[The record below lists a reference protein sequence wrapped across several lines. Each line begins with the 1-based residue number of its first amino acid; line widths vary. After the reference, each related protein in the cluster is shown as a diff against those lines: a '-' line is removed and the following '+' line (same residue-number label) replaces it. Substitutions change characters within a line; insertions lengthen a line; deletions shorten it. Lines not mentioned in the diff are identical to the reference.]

1 MMERA
6 AFSQA
11 RVEVWYAQP
20 VFRID
25 CVENRFFI
33 WGRKRGMKRWFAA
46 AAAIFCMLTVSMT
59 ASAVEVGEI
68 HANGAILTT
77 EDGQVLF
84 EHNADA
90 SYPPASVTK
99 IMTMLLTMEAIDSG
113 KVSLDDMVTASA
125 HAAEMGGSQI
135 YLKEGE
141 QMSLNDMLKSIAV
154 ASANDAAVAVAEHL
168 GGSEQAF
175 VSMMNDRATALGCTG
190 TTFVN
195 PNGLDT
201 DGEETKTTARDL
213 ARISQELLKHKTIL
227 EYTSIWMDTIRNGE
241 FGLANTN
248 KMLKLY
254 DGMIG
259 LKTGYTSTAGYCI
272 SAVAER
278 NGMRL
283 IAVVLGEPDKESR
296 NEDIAAMLNYGFA
309 NYAVEEIL
317 EEGQKLGDVRVE
329 LGIRNAVQTK
339 LKDDT
344 SILMEKSAAE
354 GITRKIQLK
363 ESVSAPVQAGDVL
376 GEVVLLQDGK
386 ELERREIVAADSVA
400 RKGIS
405 DIFRELLRYLVMKEP
420 VNG

>member
-1 MMERA
+1 
-6 AFSQA
+6 
-11 RVEVWYAQP
+11 
-20 VFRID
+20 
-25 CVENRFFI
+25 
-33 WGRKRGMKRWFAA
+33 MKRWFAA
-46 AAAIFCMLTVSMT
+46 AAAVFCVLAVSIT

-68 HANGAILTT
+68 HAKGAILTT

-84 EHNADA
+84 EQNADA

-99 IMTMLLTMEAIDSG
+99 IMTMLLTMEAVDSG
-113 KVSLDDMVTASA
+113 KASLEDTVTASA

-141 QMSLNDMLKSIAV
+141 QMSLDDMLKSIAV

-168 GGSEQAF
+168 GGSEEAF
-175 VSMMNDRATALGCTG
+175 VSMMNDRAAALGCTG

-213 ARISQELLKHKTIL
+213 ALISQELLKHEKIL
-227 EYTSIWMDTIRNGE
+227 DYTSIWMDTVRNGE

-278 NGMRL
+278 DGMRL
-283 IAVVLGEPDKESR
+283 IAVVLGEPDKDSR
-296 NEDIAAMLNYGFA
+296 NGDIAAMLNYGFA
-309 NYAVEEIL
+309 NYAV
-317 EEGQKLGDVRVE
+317 V
-329 LGIRNAVQTK
+329 
-339 LKDDT
+339 
-344 SILMEKSAAE
+344 
-354 GITRKIQLK
+354 
-363 ESVSAPVQAGDVL
+363 APA
-376 GEVVLLQDGK
+376 
-386 ELERREIVAADSVA
+386 
-400 RKGIS
+400 
-405 DIFRELLRYLVMKEP
+405 
-420 VNG
+420 

>member
-1 MMERA
+1 
-6 AFSQA
+6 
-11 RVEVWYAQP
+11 
-20 VFRID
+20 
-25 CVENRFFI
+25 
-33 WGRKRGMKRWFAA
+33 MKRWFAA
-46 AAAIFCMLTVSMT
+46 AAAVFCVLAVSIT

-68 HANGAILTT
+68 HAKGAILTT

-84 EHNADA
+84 EQNADA

-99 IMTMLLTMEAIDSG
+99 IMTMLLTMEAVDSG
-113 KVSLDDMVTASA
+113 KASLEDTVTASA

-141 QMSLNDMLKSIAV
+141 QMSLDDMLKSIAV

-168 GGSEQAF
+168 GGSEEAF
-175 VSMMNDRATALGCTG
+175 VSMMNDRAAALGCTG

-213 ARISQELLKHKTIL
+213 ALISQELLKHEKIL
-227 EYTSIWMDTIRNGE
+227 DYTSIWMDTVRNGE

-272 SAVAER
+272 SAVAEQD
-278 NGMRL
+278 GMRL
-283 IAVVLGEPDKESR
+283 IAVVLGEPDKDSR
-296 NEDIAAMLNYGFA
+296 NGDITALLNYGFA
-309 NYAVEEIL
+309 NYAVAEIL
-317 EEGQKLGDVRVE
+317 EEGQELGDVTVE
-329 LGIRNAVQTK
+329 LGMQDSVQAK

-344 SILMEKSAAE
+344 AILLEKSAEE
-354 GITRKIQLK
+354 GLTREIQLK
-363 ESVSAPVQAGDVL
+363 EHVSAPVQAGDVL
-376 GEVVLLQDGK
+376 GEVILLQDGE
-386 ELERREIVAADSVA
+386 ELERREIVAADSVE

-405 DIFRELLRYLVMKEP
+405 DIFRDLLGYLLMKKQASW
-420 VNG
+420 

>member
-1 MMERA
+1 
-6 AFSQA
+6 
-11 RVEVWYAQP
+11 
-20 VFRID
+20 
-25 CVENRFFI
+25 
-33 WGRKRGMKRWFAA
+33 MKRWFAA
-46 AAAIFCMLTVSMT
+46 AAAVFCVLAVSIT

-68 HANGAILTT
+68 HAKGAILTT

-84 EHNADA
+84 EQNADA

-99 IMTMLLTMEAIDSG
+99 IMTMLLTMEAADSG
-113 KVSLDDMVTASA
+113 KASLEDTVTASA

-141 QMSLNDMLKSIAV
+141 QMSLDDMLKSIAV

-168 GGSEQAF
+168 GGSEEAF
-175 VSMMNDRATALGCTG
+175 VSMMNDRAAALGCTG

-213 ARISQELLKHKTIL
+213 ALISQELLKHEKIL
-227 EYTSIWMDTIRNGE
+227 DYTSIWMDTVRNGE

-278 NGMRL
+278 DGMRL
-283 IAVVLGEPDKESR
+283 IAVVLGEPDKDSR
-296 NEDIAAMLNYGFA
+296 NGDITALLNYGFA
-309 NYAVEEIL
+309 NYAVAEIL
-317 EEGQKLGDVRVE
+317 EEGQELGDVTVE
-329 LGIRNAVQTK
+329 LGMQDSVQAK

-344 SILMEKSAAE
+344 AILLEKSAAE
-354 GITRKIQLK
+354 GLTREIQLK
-363 ESVSAPVQAGDVL
+363 EHVSAPVQAGDVL
-376 GEVVLLQDGK
+376 GEVILLQDGE
-386 ELERREIVAADSVA
+386 ELERREIVAADSVE

-405 DIFRELLRYLVMKEP
+405 DIFRDLLGYLLMKKQ
-420 VNG
+420 VSW

>member
-1 MMERA
+1 
-6 AFSQA
+6 
-11 RVEVWYAQP
+11 
-20 VFRID
+20 
-25 CVENRFFI
+25 
-33 WGRKRGMKRWFAA
+33 MKRLFAA
-46 AAAIFCMLTVSMT
+46 AAAVLCVLAVSIT

-68 HANGAILTT
+68 HAKGAILTT
-77 EDGQVLF
+77 EDGQVLY
-84 EHNADA
+84 EQNADE

-99 IMTMLLTMEAIDSG
+99 IMTMLLAMEAIDSG
-113 KVSLDDMVTASA
+113 KVSLEDMITASA

-141 QMSLNDMLKSIAV
+141 QMSLDDMLKSIAV

-168 GGSEQAF
+168 GGSETAF
-175 VSMMNDRATALGCTG
+175 VSMMNDRAAALGCTG

-213 ARISQELLKHKTIL
+213 ARISQELLRHEKIL
-227 EYTSIWMDTIRNGE
+227 NYTSIWMDTVRNGE

-278 NGMRL
+278 DGMRL

-296 NEDIAAMLNYGFA
+296 NGDITAMLNYGFA
-309 NYAVEEIL
+309 NYAVAEIL
-317 EEGQKLGDVRVE
+317 EDGQKLDDVAVE
-329 LGIRNAVQTK
+329 LGVQDSVPVK

-344 SILMEKSAAE
+344 AILLEKSAAE
-354 GITRKIQLK
+354 GLTREIQRK
-363 ESVSAPVQAGDVL
+363 EQVSAPVQAGDTL
-376 GEVVLLQDGK
+376 GEVILLQNGK
-386 ELERREIVAADSVA
+386 ELERREIVAADTVE

-405 DIFRELLRYLVMKEP
+405 DIFRDLLGYLLMKKQA
-420 VNG
+420 VW

>member
-1 MMERA
+1 
-6 AFSQA
+6 
-11 RVEVWYAQP
+11 
-20 VFRID
+20 
-25 CVENRFFI
+25 
-33 WGRKRGMKRWFAA
+33 MKRWFAA
-46 AAAIFCMLTVSMT
+46 AAAVFCVLAVSIT

-68 HANGAILTT
+68 HAKGAILTT

-84 EHNADA
+84 EQNADA

-99 IMTMLLTMEAIDSG
+99 IMTMLLTMEAVDSG
-113 KVSLDDMVTASA
+113 KVSLEDTVTASA

-141 QMSLNDMLKSIAV
+141 QMSLDDMLKSIAV

-168 GGSEQAF
+168 GGSEEAF
-175 VSMMNDRATALGCTG
+175 VSMMNDRAAALGCTG

-213 ARISQELLKHKTIL
+213 ALISQELLKHEKIL
-227 EYTSIWMDTIRNGE
+227 DYTSIWMDTVRNGE

-278 NGMRL
+278 DGMRL

-296 NEDIAAMLNYGFA
+296 NGDIAAMLNYGFA
-309 NYAVEEIL
+309 NYAVAEIL
-317 EEGQKLGDVRVE
+317 EEGQELDDVAVE
-329 LGIRNAVQTK
+329 LGLQDSVEAK

-344 SILMEKSAAE
+344 AILLEKSAAE
-354 GITRKIQLK
+354 GLTREIQLK
-363 ESVSAPVQAGDVL
+363 EHVSAPVQAGDVL
-376 GEVVLLQDGK
+376 GEVILLQDGE
-386 ELERREIVAADSVA
+386 ELERREIVAADSVE

-405 DIFRELLRYLVMKEP
+405 DIFRDLLGYLLMKKQ
-420 VNG
+420 VSW

>member
-1 MMERA
+1 
-6 AFSQA
+6 
-11 RVEVWYAQP
+11 
-20 VFRID
+20 
-25 CVENRFFI
+25 
-33 WGRKRGMKRWFAA
+33 MKRWFAA
-46 AAAIFCMLTVSMT
+46 AAAVFCVLAVSIT

-68 HANGAILTT
+68 HAKGAILTT

-84 EHNADA
+84 EQNADA

-99 IMTMLLTMEAIDSG
+99 IMTMLLTMEAADSG
-113 KVSLDDMVTASA
+113 KASLEDTVTASA

-141 QMSLNDMLKSIAV
+141 QMSLDDMLKSIAV

-168 GGSEQAF
+168 GGSEEAF
-175 VSMMNDRATALGCTG
+175 VSMMNDRAAALGCTG

-213 ARISQELLKHKTIL
+213 ALISQELLKHEKIL
-227 EYTSIWMDTIRNGE
+227 DYTSIWMDTVRNGE

-278 NGMRL
+278 DGMRL
-283 IAVVLGEPDKESR
+283 IAVVLGEPDKDSR
-296 NEDIAAMLNYGFA
+296 NGDITALLNYGFA
-309 NYAVEEIL
+309 NYAVAEIL
-317 EEGQKLGDVRVE
+317 EEGQELGDVTVE
-329 LGIRNAVQTK
+329 MGMQDSVQAK

-344 SILMEKSAAE
+344 AILLEKSAEE
-354 GITRKIQLK
+354 GLTREIQLK
-363 ESVSAPVQAGDVL
+363 EHVSAPVQAGDVL
-376 GEVVLLQDGK
+376 GEVILLQDGE
-386 ELERREIVAADSVA
+386 ELERREIVAADSVE

-405 DIFRELLRYLVMKEP
+405 DIFRDLLGYLLMKKQ
-420 VNG
+420 VSW

>member
-1 MMERA
+1 
-6 AFSQA
+6 
-11 RVEVWYAQP
+11 
-20 VFRID
+20 
-25 CVENRFFI
+25 
-33 WGRKRGMKRWFAA
+33 MKRWFAA
-46 AAAIFCMLTVSMT
+46 AAAVFCVLAVSIT
-59 ASAVEVGEI
+59 ASAVEVGEV
-68 HANGAILTT
+68 HAKGAILTT

-84 EHNADA
+84 EQNADA

-99 IMTMLLTMEAIDSG
+99 IMTMLLTMEAVDSG
-113 KVSLDDMVTASA
+113 KASLEDTVTASA

-141 QMSLNDMLKSIAV
+141 QMSLDDMLKSIAV

-168 GGSEQAF
+168 GGSEEAF
-175 VSMMNDRATALGCTG
+175 VSMMNDRAAALGCTG

-213 ARISQELLKHKTIL
+213 ALISQELLKHEKIL
-227 EYTSIWMDTIRNGE
+227 DYTSIWMDTVRNGE

-278 NGMRL
+278 DGMRL

-296 NEDIAAMLNYGFA
+296 NGDITALLNYGFT
-309 NYAVEEIL
+309 NYAVAEIL
-317 EEGQKLGDVRVE
+317 EEGQELGDVTVE
-329 LGIRNAVQTK
+329 MGMQDSVQAK

-344 SILMEKSAAE
+344 AILLEKSAEE
-354 GITRKIQLK
+354 GLTREIQLK
-363 ESVSAPVQAGDVL
+363 EHVSAPVQAGDVL
-376 GEVVLLQDGK
+376 GEVILLQDGE
-386 ELERREIVAADSVA
+386 ELERREIVAADSVE

-405 DIFRELLRYLVMKEP
+405 DIFRDLLGYLLMKKQ
-420 VNG
+420 VSW

>member
-1 MMERA
+1 
-6 AFSQA
+6 
-11 RVEVWYAQP
+11 
-20 VFRID
+20 
-25 CVENRFFI
+25 
-33 WGRKRGMKRWFAA
+33 MKRWFAA
-46 AAAIFCMLTVSMT
+46 AAAVFCVLAVSIT

-68 HANGAILTT
+68 HAKGAILTT

-84 EHNADA
+84 EQNADA

-99 IMTMLLTMEAIDSG
+99 IMTMLLTMEAVDSG
-113 KVSLDDMVTASA
+113 KASLEDTVTASA

-141 QMSLNDMLKSIAV
+141 QMSLDDMLKSIAV

-168 GGSEQAF
+168 GGSEEAF
-175 VSMMNDRATALGCTG
+175 VSMMNDRAAALGCTG

-213 ARISQELLKHKTIL
+213 ALISQELLKHEKIL
-227 EYTSIWMDTIRNGE
+227 DYTSIWMDTVRNGE

-259 LKTGYTSTAGYCI
+259 QKTGYTSTAGYCI

-278 NGMRL
+278 DGMRL
-283 IAVVLGEPDKESR
+283 IAVVLGEPDKDSR
-296 NEDIAAMLNYGFA
+296 NGDITALLNYGFA
-309 NYAVEEIL
+309 NYAVAEIL
-317 EEGQKLGDVRVE
+317 EEGQELGDVTVE
-329 LGIRNAVQTK
+329 LGMQDSVQAK

-344 SILMEKSAAE
+344 AILLEKSAEE
-354 GITRKIQLK
+354 GLTREIQLK
-363 ESVSAPVQAGDVL
+363 EHVSAPVQAGDVL
-376 GEVVLLQDGK
+376 GEVILLQDGE
-386 ELERREIVAADSVA
+386 ELERREIVAADSVE

-405 DIFRELLRYLVMKEP
+405 DIFRDLLGYLLMKKQ
-420 VNG
+420 VSW

>member
-1 MMERA
+1 
-6 AFSQA
+6 
-11 RVEVWYAQP
+11 
-20 VFRID
+20 
-25 CVENRFFI
+25 
-33 WGRKRGMKRWFAA
+33 MKRWFAA
-46 AAAIFCMLTVSMT
+46 AAAVFCVLAVSIT

-68 HANGAILTT
+68 HAKGAILTT

-84 EHNADA
+84 EQNADA

-99 IMTMLLTMEAIDSG
+99 IMTMLLTMEAVDSG
-113 KVSLDDMVTASA
+113 KASMEDIVTASA

-141 QMSLNDMLKSIAV
+141 QMSLDDMLKSIAV

-168 GGSEQAF
+168 GGSEDAF
-175 VSMMNDRATALGCTG
+175 VSMMNDRAAALGCTG

-213 ARISQELLKHKTIL
+213 ALISQELLKHEHIL
-227 EYTSIWMDTIRNGE
+227 DYTSIWMDTVRNGE

-278 NGMRL
+278 DGMRL
-283 IAVVLGEPDKESR
+283 IAVVLGEPDKDSR
-296 NEDIAAMLNYGFA
+296 NGDITAMLNYGFA
-309 NYAVEEIL
+309 NYAVAEIL
-317 EEGQKLGDVRVE
+317 EEGQELGDVAVE
-329 LGIRNAVQTK
+329 LGIQDSVQAK

-344 SILMEKSAAE
+344 AILLEKSAAE
-354 GITRKIQLK
+354 GLTREIQLK
-363 ESVSAPVQAGDVL
+363 EQVAAPVQAGDLL
-376 GEVVLLQDGK
+376 GEVILLRDGE
-386 ELERREIVAADSVA
+386 ELERRDIVAADSVE
-400 RKGIS
+400 RKGLS
-405 DIFRELLRYLVMKEP
+405 DIFRDLLGYLLMKKQ
-420 VNG
+420 VSW

>member
-1 MMERA
+1 
-6 AFSQA
+6 
-11 RVEVWYAQP
+11 
-20 VFRID
+20 
-25 CVENRFFI
+25 
-33 WGRKRGMKRWFAA
+33 MKRLFAA
-46 AAAIFCMLTVSMT
+46 AAAVFCVLMVSVT

-68 HANGAILTT
+68 HAKGAILTT
-77 EDGQVLF
+77 EDGQVLY
-84 EHNADA
+84 EQNADE

-99 IMTMLLTMEAIDSG
+99 IMTMLLAMEAIDSG
-113 KVSLDDMVTASA
+113 KASLEDTVTASA

-141 QMSLNDMLKSIAV
+141 QMSLDDMLKSIAV

-168 GGSEQAF
+168 GGSEAAF
-175 VSMMNDRATALGCTG
+175 VSMMNDRAAALGCTG

-213 ARISQELLKHKTIL
+213 ARISQELLRHEKIL
-227 EYTSIWMDTIRNGE
+227 NYTSIWMDTVRNGE

-278 NGMRL
+278 DGMRL

-296 NEDIAAMLNYGFA
+296 NNDITAMLNYGFA
-309 NYAVEEIL
+309 NYVVAEIL
-317 EEGQKLGDVRVE
+317 EDGQKLDDVAVE
-329 LGIRNAVQTK
+329 LGARDSVPVK
-339 LKDDT
+339 LKDAT
-344 SILMEKSAAE
+344 AILLEKSAAE
-354 GITRKIQLK
+354 GLTREIQLK
-363 ESVSAPVQAGDVL
+363 EQVSAPVQAGDSL
-376 GEVVLLQDGK
+376 GEVILLQDGK
-386 ELERREIVAADSVA
+386 ELERREIVAADTVE

-405 DIFRELLRYLVMKEP
+405 DIFRDLLGYLLMKKQA
-420 VNG
+420 VW

>member
-1 MMERA
+1 
-6 AFSQA
+6 
-11 RVEVWYAQP
+11 
-20 VFRID
+20 
-25 CVENRFFI
+25 
-33 WGRKRGMKRWFAA
+33 MKRLFAA
-46 AAAIFCMLTVSMT
+46 AAAVFCVLMVSVT

-68 HANGAILTT
+68 HAKGAILTT
-77 EDGQVLF
+77 EDGQVLY
-84 EHNADA
+84 EQNADE

-99 IMTMLLTMEAIDSG
+99 IMTMLLAMEAIDSG
-113 KVSLDDMVTASA
+113 KASLEDTVTASA

-141 QMSLNDMLKSIAV
+141 QMSLDDMLKSIAV

-168 GGSEQAF
+168 GGSEAAF
-175 VSMMNDRATALGCTG
+175 VSMMNDRAAALGCTG

-201 DGEETKTTARDL
+201 DGEETKITARDL
-213 ARISQELLKHKTIL
+213 ARISQELLRHENIL
-227 EYTSIWMDTIRNGE
+227 NYTSIWMDTVRNGE

-278 NGMRL
+278 DGMRL

-296 NEDIAAMLNYGFA
+296 NNDITAMLNYGFA
-309 NYAVEEIL
+309 NYVVAEIL
-317 EEGQKLGDVRVE
+317 EDGQKLDDVAVE
-329 LGIRNAVQTK
+329 LGARDSVPVK
-339 LKDDT
+339 LKDAT
-344 SILMEKSAAE
+344 AILLEKSEAE
-354 GITRKIQLK
+354 GLTREIQLK
-363 ESVSAPVQAGDVL
+363 EQVSAPVQAGDSL
-376 GEVVLLQDGK
+376 GEVILLQDGK
-386 ELERREIVAADSVA
+386 ELERREIVAADTVE

-405 DIFRELLRYLVMKEP
+405 DIFRDLLGYLLMKKQA
-420 VNG
+420 VW

>member
-1 MMERA
+1 
-6 AFSQA
+6 
-11 RVEVWYAQP
+11 
-20 VFRID
+20 
-25 CVENRFFI
+25 
-33 WGRKRGMKRWFAA
+33 MKRWFAA
-46 AAAIFCMLTVSMT
+46 AAAVFCVLAVSIT

-68 HANGAILTT
+68 HAKGAILTT

-84 EHNADA
+84 EQNADA

-99 IMTMLLTMEAIDSG
+99 IMTMLLTMEAVDSG
-113 KVSLDDMVTASA
+113 KASMEDIVTASA

-141 QMSLNDMLKSIAV
+141 QMSLDDMLKSIAV

-168 GGSEQAF
+168 GGSEEAF
-175 VSMMNDRATALGCTG
+175 VSMMNDRAAALGCTG

-213 ARISQELLKHKTIL
+213 ALISQELLKHEKIL
-227 EYTSIWMDTIRNGE
+227 DYTSIWMDTVRNGE

-278 NGMRL
+278 DGMRL
-283 IAVVLGEPDKESR
+283 IAVVLGEPDKDSR
-296 NEDIAAMLNYGFA
+296 NGDITALLNYGFA
-309 NYAVEEIL
+309 NYAVAEIL
-317 EEGQKLGDVRVE
+317 EEGQELGDVTVE
-329 LGIRNAVQTK
+329 LGMQDSVQAK

-344 SILMEKSAAE
+344 AILLEKSAAE
-354 GITRKIQLK
+354 GLTREIQLK
-363 ESVSAPVQAGDVL
+363 EHVSAPVQAGDVL
-376 GEVVLLQDGK
+376 GEVILLQDGE
-386 ELERREIVAADSVA
+386 ELERREIVAADSVE

-405 DIFRELLRYLVMKEP
+405 DIFRDLLGYLLMKKQ
-420 VNG
+420 VSW